1 MINEVILVGKVA
13 KKPELGQTN
22 NGHKITSVVLE
33 TVRHFKNSYGIY
45 ESDYLEVT
53 LWRGMAQ
60 SICETC
66 EMGSMIAVKGRIQS
80 RTYLNEDNRGYGS
93 LEIVAEKITLLDKYF
108 RHD

>member
-1 MINEVILVGKVA
+1 MINEVIIVGKVA

-22 NGHKITSVVLE
+22 NGHKITNVVLE

-60 SICETC
+60 TICETC
-66 EMGSMIAVKGRIQS
+66 ERGSLVAVKGRIQS
-80 RTYLNEDNRGYGS
+80 KSYLSEDNRNYGN
-93 LEIVAEKITLLDKYF
+93 LEIVAEKVTILDKYI
-108 RHD
+108 HSN